1 MNLIKRRGRCIYEQ
15 RVYPLCLTR
24 PKVVE
29 IEAGAYGPLWQEN
42 QIGPPSSIQPLSG
55 RTLTRT
61 NLMYMRHFYVTKH
74 GQNSTPAGDT
84 QGIGFFQ
91 TGQGG
96 RTVLPLSSAFPTSR
110 FPGLFFYVVFNI
122 AKHGQNRNPARDTQG
137 VGFFQM
143 GQGGRTVLPPLSSAF
158 PTSRFP
164 GLFFHVVFNMTKHGQ
179 NRNPARDTQ
188 GVGFFQMGQGGR
200 TVLPPLFQPH
210 VFQVCF
216 STWCLT

>member
-1 MNLIKRRGRCIYEQ
+1 VPYETQ
-15 RVYPLCLTR
+15 GCGDRS
-24 PKVVE
+24 
-29 IEAGAYGPLWQEN
+29 W
-42 QIGPPSSIQPLSG
+42 SI
-55 RTLTRT
+55 RTLVAGKPDWTSFFNTTVIRSDT
-61 NLMYMRHFYVTKH
+61 DSDKPHVHAPFLRDKTWTKQHSCGGYPRHW
-74 GQNSTPAGDT
+74 
-84 QGIGFFQ
+84 FFQ